1 MKKAIMNKWVKALR
15 SGKYKQCK
23 EDLCQV
29 DDKGNLSY
37 CCLGVLTQLY
47 INERKR
53 QKKGNN
59 IKGFVHMGN
68 YEEIYGYS
76 PDIKNTVATPA
87 WYINEETGLLPD
99 VVAKWAGFD
108 MHRQGWSTGSIHGFH
123 EDKNLSTM
131 NDGYAVAYLKPK
143 SFKQIANIIKN
154 NYTNI

>member
-1 MKKAIMNKWVKALR
+1 MKKAIMTKWVKALR

-59 IKGFVHMGN
+59 IEGFVHIGD
-68 YEEIYGYS
+68 YEDVYGYP
-76 PDIKNTVATPA
+76 PDVNSEGIPA
-87 WYINEETGLLPD
+87 WYIDEETGLLPE

-108 MHRQGWSTGSIHGFH
+108 MLRPGWSAGSIHGFN
-123 EDKNLSTM
+123 EDKSLSTM
-131 NDGYAVAYLKPK
+131 NDGYAVVYLKPK
-143 SFKQIANIIKN
+143 SFKQIANIIEK

>member
-23 EDLCQV
+23 ADLCQV

-59 IKGFVHMGN
+59 IEGFVHMGN

-76 PDIKNTVATPA
+76 PDINNDGTPA
-87 WYINEETGLLPD
+87 WYINEETGLLPN

-108 MHRQGWSTGSIHGFH
+108 MHRPGWSTGSIHGFH
-123 EDKNLSTM
+123 EDKSLSTM

-143 SFKQIANIIKN
+143 SFKQIANIIEN

>member
-1 MKKAIMNKWVKALR
+1 MKKMIMKKWVKALR
-15 SGKYKQCK
+15 SGNYKQCK

-59 IKGFVHMGN
+59 IEGFVHMGN

-76 PDIKNTVATPA
+76 PDINSNGTPA
-87 WYINEETGLLPD
+87 WYINEETGLLPEE
-99 VVAKWAGFD
+99 VAKWAGFD
-108 MHRQGWSTGSIHGFH
+108 MLRPGWGAGSIHGFH
-123 EDKNLSTM
+123 EDRSLSTM
-131 NDGYAVAYLKPK
+131 NDGYPVVYLNPK
-143 SFKQIANIIKN
+143 SFKQIANIIEK